1 MDQLGLVDADFA
13 AIPAGFDLAATDIG
27 ADVANLFGLTDFLSF

>member
-1 MDQLGLVDADFA
+1 MDQLGVVDADFA

-27 ADVANLFGLTDFLSF
+27 AEVANLFGITDFLSF